1 MKSKIIITLLSV
13 IIFAQFVFA
22 KGVGTTMFQI
32 LQMPMTA
39 YDAALANTY
48 VSGEV
53 SALSNPSLI
62 PFFFRSLTLSHV
74 VYLENMRY
82 SVGDINLPLGGRSG
96 INFSFCYFDSGDMD
110 RIKESG
116 NSYKTG
122 GTFNA
127 TDKVFNLSYG
137 TRLGSVF
144 SAGLSLKYVE
154 QNIDDVSYSNYL
166 FGLNGL
172 CFLSNTVFV
181 TAGIQNFGSDVKGYS
196 MPTSLYCGL
205 TATVNETTTWVIQ
218 ADDYY
223 NEDLCEFKIA
233 LEKKVDKL
241 AMRFGY
247 IIPSK
252 EYNGTNNSFITNLTL
267 GLGIDLTNFIVDYAW
282 LPKGDLG
289 NVHMFTVRINF

>member
-13 IIFAQFVFA
+13 IIFTQFVFA

-62 PFFFRSLTLSHV
+62 PFLFRSLTLSHV
-74 VYLENMRY
+74 VYLEDMRY
-82 SVGDINLPLGGRSG
+82 SVGDINVPLGSRSG
-96 INFSFCYFDSGDMD
+96 INFSFCYFDSGNMD
-110 RIKESG
+110 RIEESG
-116 NSYKTG
+116 GSYQTD

-127 TDKVFNLSYG
+127 NDKVFNLSYG
-137 TRLGSVF
+137 TRLGSAF

-154 QNIDDVSYSNYL
+154 QNIDDVSYSNFL

-172 CFLSNTVFV
+172 YFVSNTVFLTV
-181 TAGIQNFGSDVKGYS
+181 GLQNFGSDVEGYS

-205 TATVNETTTWVIQ
+205 TATLNETTTWVIQ
-218 ADDYY
+218 VDDYY
-223 NEDLCEFKIA
+223 NEDLCEFKVA

-247 IIPSK
+247 IVPSK
-252 EYNGTNNSFITNLTL
+252 DYNGTNNAFITNLTL

-289 NVHMFTVRINF
+289 NVHMFSVRVNF